1 MPSTYTNIGL
11 EKQATG
17 ENANSWGDITNTN
30 FDMVDEALSGIYA
43 ISSSSTAQTVAAPS
57 DGTASQ
63 QTRFATYIYA
73 GSPSG
78 AVTVT
83 LPTGVKKIVNVVN
96 NYSQNITFQIGSNS
110 TTATVFANSSG
121 IIHSDG
127 ANNVY
132 SLSEGTSSELRHSGS
147 VKATAT
153 STGISVT
160 GALSANSVITSSV
173 VSLSNGNIAITPNG
187 TGDVQLGADT
197 VRVGDENANALIT
210 TFGTGD
216 LTLNTNNGTNSGSL
230 VIADGQNSNVTL
242 TANGTGKVVCQSVAE
257 FGSDLQLNGSTNNWT
272 IEVDSDD
279 HLLFKYNGTAVFAL
293 QDNGAVIAKN
303 DITAF
308 GTPT

>member
-1 MPSTYTNIGL
+1 MPSTYTNLGL

-17 ENANSWGDITNTN
+17 ENANTWGDITNTN
-30 FDMVDEALSGIYA
+30 IDMVDEALSGIYS
-43 ISSSSTAQTVAAPS
+43 ISSSATSQTVSAPS

-63 QTRFATYIYA
+63 QTRFATYIYS

-83 LPTGVKKIVNVVN
+83 LPTGVKKVVNVVN
-96 NYSQNITFQIGSNS
+96 NYSHNITFQIGSN
-110 TTATVFANSSG
+110 TTTTTVFANSSG

-132 SLSEGTSSELRHSGS
+132 SLSAGSSQQLRNGAN
-147 VKATAT
+147 VKAEAT
-153 STGISVT
+153 STGVTIT
-160 GALSANSVITSSV
+160 GALNTTSI
-173 VSLSNGNIAITPNG
+173 VSSSNGNIALTPDG
-187 TGDVQLGADT
+187 TGDVQLDADT
-197 VRVGDENANALIT
+197 VRVGDQDANVTVT
-210 TFGTGD
+210 TNGTGD
-216 LTLNTNNGTNSGSL
+216 LTLNTNAGTNSGSL
-230 VIADGQNSNVTL
+230 VIADGANNNVTL
-242 TANGTGKVVCQSVAE
+242 TANGSGKIVCQSKTE
-257 FGSDLQLNGSTNNWT
+257 FGSDLQLNGTTSNWT

-293 QDNGAVIAKN
+293 QDTGTVIAAD

>member
-1 MPSTYTNIGL
+1 MPSTYTNLGL

-17 ENANSWGDITNTN
+17 ENANTWGDITNTN
-30 FDMVDEALSGIYA
+30 IDMVDEALSGIYS
-43 ISSSSTAQTVAAPS
+43 ISSSATSQTVSAPS

-63 QTRFATYIYA
+63 QTRFATYIYS

-83 LPTGVKKIVNVVN
+83 LPTGVKKVVNVVN
-96 NYSQNITFQIGSNS
+96 NYSHNITFQIGSN
-110 TTATVFANSSG
+110 TTTTTVFANSSG

-132 SLSEGTSSELRHSGS
+132 SLSAGSSQQLRNGAN
-147 VKATAT
+147 VKAEAT
-153 STGISVT
+153 STGVTIT
-160 GALSANSVITSSV
+160 GALNTTSI
-173 VSLSNGNIAITPNG
+173 VSSSNGNIALTPDG
-187 TGDVQLGADT
+187 TGDVQLDADT
-197 VRVGDENANALIT
+197 VRVGDQDANVTVT
-210 TFGTGD
+210 TNGTGD
-216 LTLNTNNGTNSGSL
+216 LTLNTNGGTNSGSL
-230 VIADGQNSNVTL
+230 VIADGANNNVTL
-242 TANGTGKVVCQSVAE
+242 TANGSGKIVCQSKTE
-257 FGSDLQLNGSTNNWT
+257 FGSDLQLNGTTSNWT

-293 QDNGAVIAKN
+293 QDTGTVIAAD